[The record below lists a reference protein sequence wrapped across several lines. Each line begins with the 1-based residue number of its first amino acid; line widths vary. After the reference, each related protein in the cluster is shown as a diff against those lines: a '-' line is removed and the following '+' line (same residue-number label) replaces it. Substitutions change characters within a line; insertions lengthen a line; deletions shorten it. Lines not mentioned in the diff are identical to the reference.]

1 MAVYSPLVARC
12 ADSERVAA
20 AATQVTIL
28 RNLKTKTMSCPCGSY
43 SHLNAAVVRSHALK
57 NHKGSDKVPRGS
69 SPAASSSVAEQSA
82 PSSPGPIELLPAP
95 SARNKSSTRMITCCN
110 TVVVDVDSLFAG
122 PTAPPTHVRPQA
134 ELPSTSLPIVPV
146 KRISD
151 VPDFMPLKTGRKSL
165 PSAPLSTPVVS
176 TSNPRQSAQKS
187 ASVAGSS
194 TKARNSSDAQPVSAW
209 RERLLESMKKP
220 SDSKNKNASPS
231 RPLPAPFAPAA
242 GSGFQVS
249 KRVREEEAEPGR
261 PAKAPRVESG
271 FHSWRDIIMPM
282 TLTQQLS
289 RPKQVAKNSGRQPN
303 ALFRDLTPEEVE
315 TPDFECEDDEPA
327 SGQPEAE
334 PPTLSEHK
342 CTVCLQSVKTYLK
355 YWKNQPEFVCSKC
368 ILKRAAAA
376 KIKAPVSSNAEP
388 STSHTPVVA
397 PSPASATPRPKPRP
411 RPRVKR
417 SDIASVPTEPKQLAA
432 AEHPVQQPAVS
443 YPGRPVHP
451 RRAVV
456 DPPSPVAGTSS
467 EPEGLAHPFE
477 APSDSEAEPQPV
489 PEKPKRR
496 RVTKK
501 MRAGAFRGWFDGVL
515 ADLHAKQAAGDTAS
529 ALVIDRNDY
538 LKVRLI
544 EQHGGTAYTTQDEF
558 LAALRHCIV
567 AFERGKAEGRRERLA
582 FRAGY
587 SIVAQPKIKHKERG
601 ESVMHLLRAMGLT

>member
-1 MAVYSPLVARC
+1 
-12 ADSERVAA
+12 
-20 AATQVTIL
+20 
-28 RNLKTKTMSCPCGSY
+28 
-43 SHLNAAVVRSHALK
+43 
-57 NHKGSDKVPRGS
+57 
-69 SPAASSSVAEQSA
+69 
-82 PSSPGPIELLPAP
+82 
-95 SARNKSSTRMITCCN
+95 
-110 TVVVDVDSLFAG
+110 
-122 PTAPPTHVRPQA
+122 
-134 ELPSTSLPIVPV
+134 
-146 KRISD
+146 
-151 VPDFMPLKTGRKSL
+151 
-165 PSAPLSTPVVS
+165 
-176 TSNPRQSAQKS
+176 
-187 ASVAGSS
+187 
-194 TKARNSSDAQPVSAW
+194 
-209 RERLLESMKKP
+209 
-220 SDSKNKNASPS
+220 
-231 RPLPAPFAPAA
+231 
-242 GSGFQVS
+242 
-249 KRVREEEAEPGR
+249 
-261 PAKAPRVESG
+261 
-271 FHSWRDIIMPM
+271 MPM

-289 RPKQVAKNSGRQPN
+289 RPKQVAKKSGRQPN

-376 KIKAPVSSNAEP
+376 KTKAPVSSNAEP
-388 STSHTPVVA
+388 STSHIPVVV

-417 SDIASVPTEPKQLAA
+417 SDVASVPDAPKQPAA
-432 AEHPVQQPAVS
+432 VDRPTQQPAAS
-443 YPGRPVHP
+443 LAGQTAPP

-456 DPPSPVAGTSS
+456 GPPSPVAGTSS
-467 EPEGLAHPFE
+467 EPEGLPHPFE
-477 APSDSEAEPQPV
+477 ASSDSEAEPPQPV

-515 ADLHAKQAAGDTAS
+515 ADLHAKQAAGAPD
-529 ALVIDRNDY
+529 VDRHDY

-544 EQHGGTAYTTQDEF
+544 EQHGGTAYTTQEQF
-558 LAALRHCIV
+558 LAALRRCIV
-567 AFERGKAEGRRERLA
+567 AFERGRAEGRRERLA